1 MQKPAVTYAAGFCIT
16 PGPCF
21 GTIGLVMRAVGDSI
35 LARKQGGALLREK
48 RMINGSGKQQWPRH
62 LLIIGVILAALYGNS
77 YQQFRHFDPTD
88 PRGAS
93 DGLDYMKMSH
103 GDWEV
108 KATRRY
114 RFIVPTLASWLQPAI
129 GKVIKD
135 PMNRDI
141 LSFYLVNL
149 VFMAGAAWLFYLLLR
164 AYEFPWAVALIGVL
178 FFCFSRITVLSTG
191 TPLVDSVYYL
201 AIVFTLLCIYTR
213 RWNELA
219 LAMPLLVLS
228 KETIVPFLVLALV
241 AGKGAR
247 IKLSAGLAVG
257 FGLTAW
263 TRYLIKAQV
272 PPDTEYPGSFVEVV
286 TSHVETMHMSLLRL
300 ISPTGWHDIQNG
312 FSFVLALA
320 VIGGWIQWKLAPSE
334 RRGMPPLFLLVIPLA
349 FFYALLSSNLGRM
362 FFAASFVIIPY
373 ALVALERVMGSF
385 EEKPVREV
393 EFE

>member
-1 MQKPAVTYAAGFCIT
+1 MTNY
-16 PGPCF
+16 
-21 GTIGLVMRAVGDSI
+21 
-35 LARKQGGALLREK
+35 
-48 RMINGSGKQQWPRH
+48 SGKQLWRRH
-62 LLIIGVILAALYGNS
+62 VVIIAVILAALYGNS

-114 RFIVPTLASWLQPAI
+114 RFIVPTLASWLQPEI
-129 GKVIKD
+129 GRVVKD

-141 LSFYLVNL
+141 LSFYLVNFL
-149 VFMAGAAWLFYLLLR
+149 FMAGAAWLFYLLLR

-178 FFCFSRITVLSTG
+178 FFCFSRITALSTG

-201 AIVFTLLCIYTR
+201 AIVFTLLCTYTR

-219 LAMPLLVLS
+219 LAMPLLALS
-228 KETIVPFLVLALV
+228 KETIFPFLALALF

-247 IKLSAGLAVG
+247 MKLSAGLAIG

-263 TRYLIKAQV
+263 TRHLIKTQV
-272 PPDTEYPGSFVEVV
+272 PLDTEYPASFAVVV
-286 TSHVETMHMSLLRL
+286 TSHVESMHSSLLRL

-312 FSFVLALA
+312 FSLVLVLA
-320 VIGGWIQWKLAPSE
+320 VIGGWIQWKLPASE
-334 RRGMPPLFLLVIPLA
+334 RRRMPPLFLLVVPLA
-349 FFYALLSSNLGRM
+349 LFYALLSSNLGRM

-373 ALVALERVMGSF
+373 ALVALEYVMGSL
-385 EEKPVREV
+385 EEPPIRDV